1 MKYYT
6 MKVAGLERQLPIC
19 PVNDSMSIGAFVILG
34 DQELTVAAARELL
47 KLAPEYDYLLT
58 AEAKGIPLIHEMA
71 RQHGDKKYMLARKSV
86 KLYMTGIFKVEVRS
100 ITTDRKQE
108 LFLDK
113 ADADMMRGK
122 RILIVDDV
130 ISTGASLS
138 AMEALVNET
147 GGIIVGKMAIIKE
160 GDAINRDDI
169 ICLESLPLFN
179 PDGSI
184 MN

>member
-1 MKYYT
+1 
-6 MKVAGLERQLPIC
+6 
-19 PVNDSMSIGAFVILG
+19 
-34 DQELTVAAARELL
+34 
-47 KLAPEYDYLLT
+47 
-58 AEAKGIPLIHEMA
+58 
-71 RQHGDKKYMLARKSV
+71 MLARKSV

>member
-147 GGIIVGKMAIIKE
+147 GGNIVGKMAIIKE

-184 MN
+184 MS